1 MQAELTRSIA
11 RVLVADSSGI
21 AVGYVV
27 GWLVADELQI
37 LELAVH
43 PDYRG
48 KGVGKALLTQL
59 MTKCSHDDKAAAATL
74 DVRSDN
80 TRAVGFYSKLGFNE
94 LQCMH
99 MEKHPSANNDSVL
112 RDLLARHAG
121 RDDKLLQLANIY
133 CIRRVVTHL

>member
-94 LQCMH
+94 VGRRRRYY
-99 MEKHPSANNDSVL
+99 PGGADAVL
-112 RDLLARHAG
+112 MSRDLSAG
-121 RDDKLLQLANIY
+121 AYQLP
-133 CIRRVVTHL
+133 